1 MRHGG
6 EFIGQF
12 LYDKSARGNEGAYVT
27 SYTQVDRNWRG
38 KGLGALLYDIMIE
51 LSGEKGIVSD
61 RGTVKPEA
69 VRMYRYFFNN
79 PDSYEKILLDPRNN
93 RTRKGWYTD
102 RTEDDT
108 GALSYIQ
115 NSEYMK
121 SKGVTLYNPRGLFDE
136 ELMMSDETIEDWKN
150 HPLSY
155 VYIKKDQSR
164 PTITELSNLG
174 IYYGPVR
181 AN

>member
-1 MRHGG
+1 
-6 EFIGQF
+6 
-12 LYDKSARGNEGAYVT
+12 
-27 SYTQVDRNWRG
+27 
-38 KGLGALLYDIMIE
+38 
-51 LSGEKGIVSD
+51 
-61 RGTVKPEA
+61 
-69 VRMYRYFFNN
+69 
-79 PDSYEKILLDPRNN
+79 
-93 RTRKGWYTD
+93 
-102 RTEDDT
+102 
-108 GALSYIQ
+108 LSYIQ